1 MRKLYLLILM
11 CVPASVV
18 SMIPKAGAESIPS
31 ELDLETNLKD
41 SLVIP
46 DVNNTNKQVLKL
58 EVEKNWRKDLIRRIK
73 KSRQQSLEKNPSP
86 NLSPKR
92 REALIS
98 PISPP
103 ANTKLPVIPKS
114 SRGEQPF
121 ALTTNSWHNQRSN
134 TQFTSPIPTEKG
146 IEGLGQSNTIADNS
160 SPNLSPKW
168 REALISPLSPPSL
181 AEKEIGGLGLSNTI
195 ADNPSPKTSSKW
207 REALISPPSP
217 TEKGIEGLGLSN
229 AIADKTSPNL
239 PQGKKTEVIPV
250 GLMVGKRNVNS
261 SVLIRGKE
269 DGSEAVDFDN
279 WLVPYDAVIEA
290 LRFNVTSLPDGQ
302 LELRNSGIVT
312 RLDPRKLTND
322 AEIGLAFSIQ
332 DIKKLFGVGAKF
344 EINEYAIAFD
354 VPWLN
359 QGRQRGR
366 RKEPPVILE
375 GLPRLQSTGLSLA
388 AVEQRLNFTGGEN
401 NSTNSQ
407 GDFQAVGSAFGGSW
421 YLRTQQPEFQNAS
434 SWRLSEA
441 QFLRQTPKQDY
452 FVGSHPTFWRNQ
464 ATNGD
469 YWGFTYIQR
478 QKFTP
483 PEYSLSAGSTD
494 PRQRLQSGQIGR
506 TISGRTEPGTLVR
519 LVERF
524 GDGVVAEVLVD
535 SSGIYR
541 FDNVQNEDGY
551 LNSSYRIF
559 LYPEGRLTAQ
569 PEIRDASYT
578 ATPGQIPAGASAFVA
593 SGGFGRE
600 FRNNNNLIGDFSDF
614 RGGIA
619 QRWGVTQ
626 DLTLG
631 VGGVYDNS
639 FKGLTELFYRPANI
653 PLQVSVS
660 SLLGKKVDTIADIR
674 FDPSQNFNLSFF
686 SDRFSSRLNAN
697 WNILRGVSLFANTD
711 SRFGTGGGL
720 QFNISGRNSYTFAR
734 LGLDTENRFRWNLL
748 QRLGRLELRQLGNEV
763 GTLSELTYGLSSKS
777 SIGSGNSLLFNYETR
792 SQNLNSNLLTLG
804 WQYRSGQRAVDGNYQ
819 WEAQLGYGIGSQ
831 GAGAIASVTTTVLP
845 GILLRARYQGVS
857 VTSDQSTFNIDLVSS
872 LGLQGGISAGDRRT
886 SYYRT
891 QGGML
896 IQPFLDANNNGKRD
910 SGEKIYTEDANALVI
925 INNRPLK
932 SLRADMQRD
941 RVLVRLNP
949 GSYRLDLDP
958 AGFPLDWQAATDAYA
973 VDITAGS
980 YTPVLLPL
988 TRAYAVS
995 GVITNPKGEPIN
1007 GARVEAVTSDGKK
1020 RLFSVTNGAGVY
1032 YLERLQQGAYNLLIN
1047 GKAVNGMNLE
1057 LDSSSEGL
1065 KELNLQQAENEEFR
1079 SLKPSVTQSVLP
1091 EKGENKSNPKSFL
1104 IKPRF
1109 PTSSKGTAGDSD
1121 VIRLNIGSI

>member
-1 MRKLYLLILM
+1 MRRLLLLLLLL
-11 CVPASVV
+11 VPVSVMSV
-18 SMIPKAGAESIPS
+18 IPKAVAQSTSKSPSDADSQTTLENSRIIPGS
-31 ELDLETNLKD
+31 
-41 SLVIP
+41 SG
-46 DVNNTNKQVLKL
+46 NNHALQL
-58 EVEKNWRKDLIRRIK
+58 EVNKNRRKNLINRI
-73 KSRQQSLEKNPSP
+73 KNPSP
-86 NLSPKR
+86 NLSPTG

-98 PISPP
+98 NS
-103 ANTKLPVIPKS
+103 
-114 SRGEQPF
+114 
-121 ALTTNSWHNQRSN
+121 TTQEAVNIAAAKN
-134 TQFTSPIPTEKG
+134 FTT
-146 IEGLGQSNTIADNS
+146 
-160 SPNLSPKW
+160 
-168 REALISPLSPPSL
+168 
-181 AEKEIGGLGLSNTI
+181 
-195 ADNPSPKTSSKW
+195 
-207 REALISPPSP
+207 
-217 TEKGIEGLGLSN
+217 
-229 AIADKTSPNL
+229 
-239 PQGKKTEVIPV
+239 IPV
-250 GLMVGKRNVNS
+250 GLMVGKRNVNF
-261 SVLIRGKE
+261 SVLVRGKE
-269 DGSEAVDFDN
+269 DGSQAIDFDN
-279 WLVPYDAVIEA
+279 WLIPYDAVIEA
-290 LRFNVTSLPDGQ
+290 LRFSVTSLPDGQ

-312 RLDPRKLTND
+312 RIDPRKLAND
-322 AEIGLAFSIQ
+322 GEIGLAFSIQ
-332 DIKKLFGVGAKF
+332 DIKKLFGVGATF

-366 RKEPPVILE
+366 RKEPPIILE

-421 YLRTQQPEFQNAS
+421 YLRTQQPEFQNS
-434 SWRLSEA
+434 STWKISEA
-441 QFLRQTPKQDY
+441 QFLRQTNQQDY

-469 YWGFTYIQR
+469 FWGFTYIQR
-478 QKFTP
+478 QGFTP
-483 PEYSLSAGSTD
+483 PEYFLGAGSTD

-506 TISGRTEPGTLVR
+506 TISGRAEPGTLVR

-524 GDGVVAEVLVD
+524 GDVVIAEVLVD
-535 SSGIYR
+535 SSGVYR
-541 FDNVQNEDGY
+541 FDNVQNEDRY
-551 LNSSYRIF
+551 LNSNYRIF

-600 FRNNNNLIGDFSDF
+600 FRSNRSLLGDFSDF
-614 RGGIA
+614 RGGVA
-619 QRWGVTQ
+619 QRWGVSQ

-631 VGGVYDNS
+631 VGGVYDDS

-653 PLQVSVS
+653 PLQVSLSTLV
-660 SLLGKKVDTIADIR
+660 GKNLDTIADIR
-674 FDPSQNFNLSFF
+674 FEPSQKFNLSFF
-686 SDRFSSRLNAN
+686 SDRFSSRLYAN

-720 QFNISGRNSYTFAR
+720 QFNFSGRNAYTFAR
-734 LGLDTENRFRWNLL
+734 LGIDTENRFRWNLL
-748 QRLGRLELRQLGNEV
+748 QRLGKLELRQLGNEV
-763 GTLSELTYGLSSKS
+763 GTLSELTYGLSSRS
-777 SIGSGNSLLFNYETR
+777 FAGLGHSLLLNYETR
-792 SQNLNSNLLTLG
+792 SQNFNSNLLTMG
-804 WQYRSGQRAVDGNYQ
+804 WRYRSQERAIDGNYK
-819 WEAQLGYGIGSQ
+819 WETQLGYGIGSQ
-831 GAGAIASVTTTVLP
+831 GTGAIASVTTTVLP

-857 VTSDQSTFNIDLVSS
+857 VVSDASSFNIDLVSS
-872 LGLQGGISAGDRRT
+872 LGLQGGISPGDRRT

-910 SGEKIYTEDANALVI
+910 SGEEIYTEDANALVI

-932 SLRADMQRD
+932 ILQPNMQRD
-941 RVLVRLNP
+941 RILVRLNP

-995 GVITNPKGEPIN
+995 GVITNIKGEPIN

-1032 YLERLQQGAYNLLIN
+1032 YLERLQQGEYNLLIN
-1047 GKAVNGMNLE
+1047 GKSVNGMKLE
-1057 LDSSSEGL
+1057 LDSSSAGL
-1065 KELNLQQAENEEFR
+1065 KELNLQQTENEEFR
-1079 SLKPSVTQSVLP
+1079 ALKSGVNQSVLP
-1091 EKGENKSNPKSFL
+1091 KE
-1104 IKPRF
+1104 
-1109 PTSSKGTAGDSD
+1109 
-1121 VIRLNIGSI
+1121 